1 MKHALRPL
9 APLVGALALLAA
21 GPAAARDAS
30 QEEVDALGARVASLE
45 ARLAQLERMLSGSAL
60 GEMSRQLDGL
70 QADLRGLRGAVEEQ
84 GFAQRGLRQQSRDLY
99 ADLDARLQ
107 KLEQAPATAT
117 PGAALSD
124 QQAYDAA
131 LAELRAGRYAEAERA
146 LAEFG
151 KQHPASP
158 LADNAQYW
166 RGEALYVQ
174 RDFDA
179 ALAVFQAVATREPE
193 SRKAPDALLKL
204 ALCQY
209 ELGRE
214 PLARQTLARLKARFP
229 DSDAAREAESRLTR
243 WDAARTP

>member
-1 MKHALRPL
+1 MRHSLRLLGPFI
-9 APLVGALALLAA
+9 GALLLLPA
-21 GPAAARDAS
+21 GPAAARGAS
-30 QEEVDALGARVASLE
+30 QEEVEALRARVAALE
-45 ARLAQLERMLSGSAL
+45 LRVQQLERVLAGSAL
-60 GEMSRQLDGL
+60 GEMAGQLDAL
-70 QADLRGLRGAVEEQ
+70 QADVRGLRGAVEEQ

-107 KLEQAPATAT
+107 KLEQAPGAAA
-117 PGAALSD
+117 PGAAATD

-131 LAELRAGRYAEAERA
+131 LAALRAGRYADAERA
-146 LAEFG
+146 LSEFG
-151 KQHPASP
+151 QRYPASP

-174 RDFDA
+174 RAFDA

-204 ALCQY
+204 ALCQH

-214 PLARQTLARLKARFP
+214 PLARQTLARLKTRFP
-229 DSDAAREAESRLTR
+229 DSDAAREAESRLSR
-243 WDAARTP
+243 WDAARKP